1 MQSAFGCCSPGK
13 FLLESLDISTLFVVT
28 VFTMALGGLL
38 LMFAWA
44 QNRSTQA
51 LAWWGAAYL
60 ILAPAT
66 ALFGLRGQISDYW
79 SIEIANIMFL
89 LGYGALWSGARV
101 FEGRAP
107 KLLWAAAGAVIWFI
121 ACRFD
126 AFLASLWA
134 RVFLGSLLLCGY
146 SFLFM
151 WELWRGRHDGLISR
165 WPTLAIVGFHA
176 TAFIFRMLFASSLPF
191 PQGAL
196 PPSHGVATVMVFWW
210 LFHAFAITFLLLAL
224 AKERVEQNYKLA
236 SLTDALTGIP
246 NRRGF
251 SERAERLIA
260 RCKADNTPLTL
271 LLCDLDHFKSIND
284 RFGHL
289 VGDELLIAFAKSLT
303 GSLRPLDLVGRI
315 GGEEF
320 VALLPG
326 IPPSA
331 ALEIAERV
339 RTAFANVGRSVQ
351 ERRVHATVS
360 IGIASTVLT
369 DYSFAAL
376 YGVADEALYRAKQ
389 KGRNRTEQGRPNLLV
404 MAGTAVQ

>member
-1 MQSAFGCCSPGK
+1 MQSAFGCCGPDGD
-13 FLLESLDISTLFVVT
+13 FFANLDIATLFVVT
-28 VFTMALGGLL
+28 VFIMAAGGLL
-38 LMFAWA
+38 LIFAWV
-44 QNRSTQA
+44 QNRGTHA

-60 ILAPAT
+60 MLAPAT
-66 ALFGLRGQISDYW
+66 ALFGLRGQISDFW
-79 SIEIANIMFL
+79 SIEISNVVFAL
-89 LGYGALWSGARV
+89 AYGALWSGARV

-107 KLLWAAAGAVIWFI
+107 RLLWASAGAVVWFI

-126 AFLASLWA
+126 VFLASLWA
-134 RVFLGSLLLCGY
+134 RVLLGSLLLGTY
-146 SFLFM
+146 SLLFI

-165 WPTLAIVGFHA
+165 WPTMAILGFHA
-176 TAFIFRMLFASSLPF
+176 SLFFFRILLASFLPF

-196 PPSHGVATVMVFWW
+196 PPDQRMAAIMVFWW

-289 VGDELLIAFAKSLT
+289 AGDELLIAFAKSLT
-303 GSLRPLDLVGRI
+303 RSLRPLDLVGRV

-326 IPPSA
+326 IPPTA
-331 ALEIAERV
+331 VMEIAERV
-339 RTAFANVGRSVQ
+339 RTTFASAGRSVRGLKVQ
-351 ERRVHATVS
+351 ATVS
-360 IGIASTVLT
+360 IGTASTAVT

-376 YGVADEALYRAKQ
+376 YAVADEALYRAKQ
-389 KGRNRTEQGRPNLLV
+389 KGRNRTELGRPSLSMV
-404 MAGTAVQ
+404 SGTAAR